1 MNNDEGKLGKKVIIN
16 SLNVSGL
23 FPTNEQI
30 IPILEELLKEKIYRI
45 IDDQT
50 RVFSAEKLQAVV
62 EEFKKENI
70 VAENKKKLYALFV
83 IQ

>member
-1 MNNDEGKLGKKVIIN
+1 MIDDEGKLGKEAVLRG
-16 SLNVSGL
+16 LNVNGL
-23 FPTNEQI
+23 YPTNEQI

-50 RVFSAEKLQAVV
+50 RVFRPEKLHAVI

-70 VAENKKKLYALFV
+70 VTEVKNVRAKSKK
-83 IQ
+83 

>member
-1 MNNDEGKLGKKVIIN
+1 MNDEGKLGKEAVLRG
-16 SLNVSGL
+16 LNVNGL

-50 RVFSAEKLQAVV
+50 RVFRPEKLQAVI
-62 EEFKKENI
+62 EEFRNENI
-70 VAENKKKLYALFV
+70 VTETKNVRTRSKK
-83 IQ
+83 

>member
-30 IPILEELLKEKIYRI
+30 IPILEELLKEKIYKI

-62 EEFKKENI
+62 EEFKNENI
-70 VAENKKKLYALFV
+70 VTETKNVRTKSKK
-83 IQ
+83 